1 MRIAILSD
9 IHGNLPSLE
18 LALADIRQSNVD
30 QIVCLGDVASLGPQ
44 PREVIARLRGLQIPI
59 VMGNHDNYLLNPH
72 LTENHLPWL
81 RAAELWC
88 LEQLSTDDLD
98 FLRTFQPQLRLAP
111 DPDATMLCFH
121 GSPRSNEEFLYPDTS
136 FETLDEVF
144 NGQDARILI
153 GGHTHVQMVRQHKRA
168 TFLNPGSIGMPFVFP
183 SSGPDLHAL
192 RRAEYAIVDMT
203 DCRLRTDLR
212 QLPIDF
218 ERLEKTA
225 RASGLPDVEFWL
237 SMWGA

>member
-1 MRIAILSD
+1 MRFALISD

-44 PREVIARLRGLQIPI
+44 PREVIARLRELHIPVI
-59 VMGNHDNYLLNPH
+59 MGNHDNYLLDLQ
-72 LTENHLPWL
+72 LTEDHRPWL

-88 LEQLSTDDLD
+88 REQLSTDDLD

-111 DPDATMLCFH
+111 DPNTAMLCFH

-136 FETLDEVF
+136 LETLDEVF
-144 NGQDARILI
+144 NGQDAQILV
-153 GGHTHVQMVRQHKRA
+153 GGHTHVQMARQHKSM
-168 TFLNPGSIGMPFVFP
+168 TFLNPGSVGMPFEFP
-183 SSGPDLHAL
+183 TSGPDLRAI

-203 DCRLRTDLR
+203 DGRLTMDLR

-218 ERLEKTA
+218 ELLAQTA